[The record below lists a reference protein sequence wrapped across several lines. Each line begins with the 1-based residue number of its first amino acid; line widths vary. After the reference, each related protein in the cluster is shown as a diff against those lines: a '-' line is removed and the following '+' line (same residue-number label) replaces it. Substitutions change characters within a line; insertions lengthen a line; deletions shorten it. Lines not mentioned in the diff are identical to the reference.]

1 MSLTQY
7 EENIIKCYDDRSLA
21 ELKIIKEQ
29 IIQKIVIATGHYQQ
43 TGLSKYKDDKEHNS
57 RRLDTLN
64 FVIANR
70 EF

>member
-1 MSLTQY
+1 MSLSQY
-7 EENIIKCYDDRSLA
+7 EANLIKCYDDRSLA
-21 ELKIIKEQ
+21 ELKIMQEQ
-29 IIQKIVIATGHYQQ
+29 ITKKIVIATGNYQQ
-43 TGLSKYKDDKEHNS
+43 TGLSKYKEDKEHNS